1 MFASIPAKA
10 YRVVVILVHRAALVL
25 FFAFFQLVGL
35 GLGGLFVVVG
45 QDLGLLGF
53 VEIVALVHLHFVFGH
68 GDSAASTAVRSRNE
82 VVPGLELAGCT
93 LDSCPLLGEV
103 GNKHGAGSSSWA
115 DVSPGVDGP
124 APGPSC
130 WRVSQPLS
138 TPAAQNFQKLS
149 HLSLVPAAPTANGL
163 PTLIE
168 GRYRA
173 IQLQA
178 QLRAVQCL

>member
-1 MFASIPAKA
+1 MAIALLLQLCEVGMKLCQVWSLQVA
-10 YRVVVILVHRAALVL
+10 RWTAA
-25 FFAFFQLVGL
+25 
-35 GLGGLFVVVG
+35 
-45 QDLGLLGF
+45 
-53 VEIVALVHLHFVFGH
+53 
-68 GDSAASTAVRSRNE
+68 R
-82 VVPGLELAGCT
+82 CW
-93 LDSCPLLGEV
+93 V

-149 HLSLVPAAPTANGL
+149 HLSLVLAAPTANGL

-173 IQLQA
+173 IQLRA